1 MVCHKRRKEKRPIWG
16 RVLLAQGF
24 QCLSSLT
31 FQAFINCMNEW
42 KNEWTNQM
50 FSIEVTQHK
59 RTLLNRLGSHYQNK
73 FGVFGLAYEQLIYRH
88 KHLKHKIVDEQLI
101 FRLILIKYYPSMKQ
115 KRIRRVL
122 VSDTHKTNTYDY
134 IKLVWVVDRYQYYM
148 KRIWVQ

>member
-88 KHLKHKIVDEQLI
+88 KHLKHKIVD
-101 FRLILIKYYPSMKQ
+101 KQ
-115 KRIRRVL
+115 FPTNFDKVYINHLWSRKAHRIRRVL

-134 IKLVWVVDRYQYYM
+134 IKLGSVSIYY
-148 KRIWVQ
+148 I